1 MIPYVY
7 PATNVHTSP
16 RLLTCYIQLNP
27 YIPMPSY
34 VPAPAD
40 LLLLLCQNKD
50 LREVQATRKKL
61 SGRKLD
67 YDCKKR
73 HGAEAEE
80 IIEAERKFAES
91 YQVGDHLG

>member
-1 MIPYVY
+1 MSTIYTPPGISTPLVTQLFSV
-7 PATNVHTSP
+7 PTS
-16 RLLTCYIQLNP
+16 
-27 YIPMPSY
+27 S
-34 VPAPAD
+34 D
-40 LLLLLCQNKD
+40 LLFFLLCQNKD
-50 LREVQATRKKL
+50 LREVQVSRKKL

-91 YQVGDHLG
+91 YQVSVSLPSHNN

>member
-1 MIPYVY
+1 MQF
-7 PATNVHTSP
+7 N
-16 RLLTCYIQLNP
+16 
-27 YIPMPSY
+27 
-34 VPAPAD
+34 
-40 LLLLLCQNKD
+40 
-50 LREVQATRKKL
+50 RKKL

-91 YQVGDHLG
+91 YQVTTSRHFEIWVTKMF

>member
-1 MIPYVY
+1 M
-7 PATNVHTSP
+7 S
-16 RLLTCYIQLNP
+16 
-27 YIPMPSY
+27 
-34 VPAPAD
+34 
-40 LLLLLCQNKD
+40 
-50 LREVQATRKKL
+50 RKKL

-91 YQVGDHLG
+91 YQVSVSLSSLQEELECRARDFVVVRENLSSHIR